1 MKQDCLFCKI
11 AAGDIP
17 SVKIYETEGV
27 LAFLDISPV
36 EKGHTL
42 VISKRVHSET
52 ILDTPPEVAAELV
65 AAARLV
71 AAAMMRAGFGGV
83 NLVQNNFPDGG
94 QAELYVDI
102 VDNATRG
109 ARVRVP
115 GSPAPTPT
123 PTTPSAPPTPSASA
137 PPSPRKPPEPPRREP
152 RDVR

>member
-1 MKQDCLFCKI
+1 MKPDCLFCRI

-17 SVKIYETEGV
+17 SVKVHETDRT

-52 ILDTPPEVAAELV
+52 ILDTPADVAAELL

-71 AAAMMRAGFGGV
+71 AAAMVRAGFGGV

-94 QAELYVDI
+94 QA
-102 VDNATRG
+102 
-109 ARVRVP
+109 VP
-115 GSPAPTPT
+115 HIHFHVIPRAKGRQGPLAWKSGSNPYADEAERAAFAERLRAAVAAET
-123 PTTPSAPPTPSASA
+123 AGASA
-137 PPSPRKPPEPPRREP
+137 
-152 RDVR
+152 

>member
-17 SVKIYETEGV
+17 SVKVYETEGV

-52 ILDTPPEVAAELV
+52 ILDTPADVAAELL
-65 AAARLV
+65 AAARLI
-71 AAAMMRAGFGGV
+71 AAAMIRAGFGGV

-94 QAELYVDI
+94 QAVPHIHFHVIPRAKGRQGPLVWKS
-102 VDNATRG
+102 G
-109 ARVRVP
+109 ANPYADEAERAAFAERLRAAVAAETA
-115 GSPAPTPT
+115 G
-123 PTTPSAPPTPSASA
+123 ASA
-137 PPSPRKPPEPPRREP
+137 
-152 RDVR
+152 

>member
-52 ILDTPPEVAAELV
+52 ILDTPPEVATELV

-94 QAELYVDI
+94 QAVPHIHFHVIPRVKGRKGPLAWKSGSNPYADDAERAAYAERLRAAV
-102 VDNATRG
+102 AAETAG
-109 ARVRVP
+109 A
-115 GSPAPTPT
+115 PAP
-123 PTTPSAPPTPSASA
+123 
-137 PPSPRKPPEPPRREP
+137 
-152 RDVR
+152 